1 MNSNA
6 VKRLTLF
13 VKTVQRKFSEWNKL
27 LNSLF
32 LLDLSKLKVRLE
44 SLFQHHDLHAKK

>member
-1 MNSNA
+1 

-13 VKTVQRKFSEWNKL
+13 VKTVQRKFPGWNKL
-27 LNSLF
+27 LDSLF